1 MSSEQRGQ
9 CPDHQIDTNGSDSY
23 CWNDSKGVGS
33 CLSCGLATWTDD
45 KGRLWGRK
53 TKGSKPY
60 LIEGEDHLKAPSSKQ
75 GDAFSNTFNEEY
87 EVLDNTEQEGSYI
100 AMRGITKDTM
110 EMFGVITYGDTQE
123 YTYPTGGIKVRKLPK
138 DFHAKNGF
146 KGDELF
152 GMNLFPAG
160 CSKVLTVCEGEL
172 DVLSAWQMLKNGSF
186 VNPVVGL
193 PSASPS
199 GKLWEKCGKYFNS
212 FDKIVVSS
220 DNDEPGQK
228 VIEVL
233 FDLFPGKV
241 YVMDHGQHKDAN
253 DFLQA
258 GDGKAFKSAWWAAKR
273 FSPAGFTSSAE
284 DWCKA
289 LDDENPYEYVTTP
302 IEAFNKVGRGLVKG
316 GLTVLKAPP
325 GSGKSSMLRMLQH
338 DQVVNK
344 GQKVAVLMMEE
355 VKSIT
360 GRAMASYELQKN
372 VMTREDA
379 DRAGVSEEEV
389 KEALIKVVGDERFVS
404 FEVNPQDPIN
414 DTLTKCNQAI
424 AFYGVDF
431 IYIDHLQRLAY
442 LAGTDGATANLTELG
457 VKLTELA
464 KRKNVG
470 IVPIS
475 HVNMDGSTKY
485 AKSIEEEAIVLIEL
499 SRDREAEDMEERN
512 TAYLTITKN
521 RPFGTT
527 GSAGA
532 LTYNS
537 ETTILTEKEGVKEP
551 TVSRKDDF

>member
-1 MSSEQRGQ
+1 
-9 CPDHQIDTNGSDSY
+9 
-23 CWNDSKGVGS
+23 
-33 CLSCGLATWTDD
+33 LATWTDD
-45 KGRLWGRK
+45 KGRLWAKK

-60 LIEGEDHLKAPSSKQ
+60 LIDQEGLLNPTSSKQ

-87 EVLDNTEQEGSYI
+87 DVLDDTEQQGTYKP
-100 AMRGITKDTM
+100 MRGITKDTM
-110 EMFGVITYGDTQE
+110 EFFGVKVVEDLKWKAQNSKDKQWYEGTSDEVQFP
-123 YTYPTGGIKVRKLPK
+123 YPTGSMKVRRLDLDKEH
-138 DFHAKNGF
+138 FAHF
-146 KGDELF
+146 SIKGTYPHQLF

-160 CSKVLTVCEGEL
+160 CSKVVTITEGEY
-172 DVLSAWQMLKNGSF
+172 DAMAAWQMLKNGSF
-186 VNPVVGL
+186 INPVVSVPG
-193 PSASPS
+193 ANT
-199 GKLWEKCGKYFNS
+199 GQKVWQNCQKYLDS
-212 FDKIVVSS
+212 FDKIIVSE
-220 DNDEPGQK
+220 DNDGAGSK
-228 VIEVL
+228 VTEVL

-273 FSPAGFTSSAE
+273 FSPAGFTSSAD

-379 DRAGVSEEEV
+379 EWAGVSEEDV
-389 KEALIKVVGDERFVS
+389 KKALVKVVGEERFVS

-537 ETTILTEKEGVKEP
+537 ETTILTEKLGPQEP
-551 TVSRKDDF
+551 KAPNREDF